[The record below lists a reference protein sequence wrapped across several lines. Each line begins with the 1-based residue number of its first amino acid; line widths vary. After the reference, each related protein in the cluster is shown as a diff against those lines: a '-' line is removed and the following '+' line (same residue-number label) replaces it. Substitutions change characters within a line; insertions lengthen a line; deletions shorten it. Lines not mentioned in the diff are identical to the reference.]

1 MIARRLHLLAF
12 GLILALAAC
21 TTNPPTQRLPEMT
34 FRNLEPIQLNVGRIE
49 IVSEYQPPGRAPHIE
64 AEMPVAPDSA
74 IRRWVQ
80 DRLRP
85 VGREGTVR
93 VVIRDAQATET
104 PLATSNSLFTR
115 EQAARID
122 MSVDV
127 AIQVLDDR
135 QFVAA
140 EATGRAA
147 RSRTTTE
154 GIKLNARDQILYE
167 MVEGMMKRFNDEID
181 PGIRSSL
188 SSYIAY

>member
-1 MIARRLHLLAF
+1 MIARRLHFLALGLL
-12 GLILALAAC
+12 LALAAC
-21 TTNPPTQRLPEMT
+21 TTNPPTRHLPEMT
-34 FRNLEPIQLNVGRIE
+34 FSNLQPIQLDVGRIE

-64 AEMPVAPDSA
+64 AEMPVAPDNA
-74 IRRWVQ
+74 VRRWVQ

-127 AIQVLDDR
+127 AIQVLDER
-135 QFVAA
+135 QFVVA

-147 RSRTTTE
+147 RSRTTSE
-154 GIKLNARDQILYE
+154 GIKLNARDQILYD

-188 SSYIAY
+188 SSYIVY